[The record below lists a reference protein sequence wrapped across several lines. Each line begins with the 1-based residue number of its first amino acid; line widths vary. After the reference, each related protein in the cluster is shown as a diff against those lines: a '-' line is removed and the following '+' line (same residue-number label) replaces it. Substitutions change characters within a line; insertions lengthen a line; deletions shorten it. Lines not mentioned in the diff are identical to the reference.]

1 MTLRGLGYLKDQP
14 DTRDLRLGLHRGM
27 LLLGDAAL
35 PSADEHLIELE
46 PAISDQSIYEACV
59 GFSIRCAGY
68 IVQAVE
74 GDDPV
79 EPSPGF
85 AWWNSLKSHSDEG
98 LNQGTYMRNAFH
110 QGLKLGFAPE
120 SACKISE
127 LDQLLRQG
135 DSDGR
140 PSHAAYQAAFDSK
153 FSYEYVRLDADA
165 GEDAVR
171 QVKSCIVSGM
181 PVSFGML
188 IPRSF
193 QHLGSHDV
201 VELWSGEQMIGGH
214 AMCVTGYDTRGV
226 YVHNSW
232 GKYWGNGGHCRL
244 SWDFFRQ
251 GWVDDKWAVRK
262 LSM

>member
-14 DTRDLRLGLHRGM
+14 DTRDLRLGLHRGV

-35 PSADEHLIELE
+35 PPADDHLVDLE
-46 PAISDQSIYEACV
+46 PTVSDQSIYEACV

-68 IVQAVE
+68 IVSRGE
-74 GDDPV
+74 V

-98 LNQGTYMRNAFH
+98 INQGTYMRNAFH

-120 SACKISE
+120 STCKISD
-127 LDQLLRQG
+127 LDQRLRQG
-135 DSDGR
+135 DHDGR
-140 PSHAAYQAAFDSK
+140 PDHAAYQAAFDSK
-153 FSYEYVRLDADA
+153 FGFEYVRLDADA
-165 GEDAVR
+165 GDEAVR

-188 IPRSF
+188 VPRSF
-193 QHLGSHDV
+193 QHLGAHEL
-201 VELWSGEQMIGGH
+201 VELWDGEQMVGGH
-214 AMCVTGYDTRGV
+214 AMCVTGYDSRGV

-232 GKYWGNGGHCRL
+232 GVFWGNAGRCRL

-251 GWVDDKWAVRK
+251 GWVDDKWAIRK

>member
-1 MTLRGLGYLKDQP
+1 MTLRGLGYLRDQP
-14 DTRDLRLGLHRGM
+14 DTRDLRLGLHRDA

-35 PSADEHLIELE
+35 PTADDHLVELE
-46 PAISDQSIYEACV
+46 PAIGDQSIYEACV

-68 IVQAVE
+68 IVSR
-74 GDDPV
+74 GGI

-98 LNQGTYMRNAFH
+98 RNQGTYMRNAFH

-120 SACKISE
+120 NACPISE
-127 LDQLLRQG
+127 LGQRLRMPG
-135 DSDGR
+135 SEYDGR
-140 PSHAAYQAAFDSK
+140 PSHEAYREAYDAK
-153 FSYEYVRLDADA
+153 FGFEYVRLDADA
-165 GEDAVR
+165 GDEAVR

-188 IPRSF
+188 VPRSF
-193 QHLGSHDV
+193 QHLGAHDL
-201 VELWSGEQMIGGH
+201 VELWDGETMIGGH
-214 AMCVTGYDTRGV
+214 ALCATGYDSRGV

-232 GKYWGNGGHCRL
+232 GKFWGNGGHCRL

-251 GWVDDKWAVRK
+251 GWVDDKWAIRK